1 MTEYVTSADG
11 TRIAYDRSGKGKTV
25 ILVGGLFC
33 ERQAL
38 RALAER
44 MGRELSVINYDRR
57 GRGESGDTPPYA
69 VAREVEDLSAL
80 LEATGGA
87 AAVYGHSS
95 GAGLALNAAA
105 HGLPISRLVLH
116 EPPYGSDDDESRRSA
131 RTLAEGVRDALARG
145 RASDAIEL
153 FFTAYGL
160 PPETVAELGK
170 DPKYRALAH
179 TMIYDFEIMGEFSG
193 GGIPLRSARAI
204 GIPTLVI
211 AGGAS
216 PDFFR
221 ETAARLAEIIPN
233 GRLAVLEEHGHDA
246 PPDAVVPVVSEF
258 LSAEVAHQS

>member
-11 TRIAYDRSGKGKTV
+11 TRIAYDRRGKGKTV

-33 ERQAL
+33 ERKAL
-38 RALAER
+38 AALAER
-44 MGRELSVINYDRR
+44 MGHKFSVINYDRR
-57 GRGESGDTPPYA
+57 GRGESGDTAPYA
-69 VAREVEDLSAL
+69 VAREVEDLCAL
-80 LEATGGA
+80 IEATGSA

-95 GAGLALNAAA
+95 GAGLALTAAA

-131 RTLAEGVRDALARG
+131 RSLAEGVRDALARG
-145 RASDAIEL
+145 RRNDAIEL

-160 PPETVAELGK
+160 PPEAVTELGK

-193 GGIPLRSARAI
+193 GGIPLRAARAI

-216 PDFFR
+216 PEFFR
-221 ETAARLAEIIPN
+221 ETAAQLAEIIPN
-233 GRLAVLEEHGHDA
+233 SRLAMIAEHGHDA
-246 PPDAVVPVVSEF
+246 PPEAVVPVVSEF
-258 LSAEVAHQS
+258 LTAEVAQPS